1 MDHEQL
7 EEHLSLYALGTLEP
21 DSAREVESHLAS
33 GCPHCGALLRQY
45 QGTAGMLPYALAL
58 TTPPTELKAKI
69 MRAITGQVDP
79 EDVPATAA
87 TPILP
92 PTKSE
97 TPPAKISIPPPSDTA
112 TLILPPTTPETSP
125 AKMSIPPPPP
135 SPVPRPAAWQAVA
148 ESLDKSAPLAPAPS
162 QVRRRLAS
170 EQNRPAGQSRAL
182 AASLAG
188 LLLGIGGYAYYLYAT
203 VEDERAANVA
213 DRMALAK
220 ANLKVSDLERLLDE
234 RQRNLSKAT
243 SELNRAVQA
252 LGTTHKLLAKH
263 QEQIETLQASRLGKP
278 AEDIARIFSSPYA
291 RMATLNGTGL
301 ARDAYAMVFM
311 EPDTRR
317 GFFYANNLPA
327 LPAGKTYQLWII
339 TDTPKPVSAG
349 VFSLDRGR
357 KGRGMLQNMPEA
369 AKIKQFAVSLEPD
382 GGKPQPTG
390 AVYLAGDL

>member
-1 MDHEQL
+1 VDHEQL

-21 DSAREVESHLAS
+21 DSANEVESHLAS
-33 GCPHCGALLRQY
+33 GCPNCNALLRQY
-45 QGTAGMLPYALAL
+45 QGAAGLLPYALTV
-58 TTPPTELKAKI
+58 TTPSTELKTKI
-69 MRAITGQVDP
+69 MRAITGPSTQIVAP
-79 EDVPATAA
+79 EDAPA
-87 TPILP
+87 
-92 PTKSE
+92 
-97 TPPAKISIPPPSDTA
+97 PAA
-112 TLILPPTTPETSP
+112 TLILPPTQPEAPP
-125 AKMSIPPPPP
+125 AKTSIPPPPP
-135 SPVPRPAAWQAVA
+135 EKAQPRAAAKMEW
-148 ESLDKSAPLAPAPS
+148 EPPTISLRTAS
-162 QVRRRLAS
+162 RRD
-170 EQNRPAGQSRAL
+170 RPAGPSLAL
-182 AASLAG
+182 AASFAG
-188 LLLGIGGYAYYLYAT
+188 LLLGLGGYAYYLYAT

-243 SELNRAVQA
+243 SDLNRAVQA
-252 LGTTHKLLAKH
+252 LGTTHELLAKH
-263 QEQIETLQASRLGKP
+263 QEQIETLQAARLGKP

-291 RMATLNGTGL
+291 RMATLNGTGM
-301 ARDAYAMVFM
+301 AKDAYAMVFM

-339 TDTPKPVSAG
+339 TDTPRPVSAG

-357 KGRGMLQNMPEA
+357 KGRGMLQNIPDV
-369 AKIKQFAVSLEPD
+369 AKIKQFAVSLEPA